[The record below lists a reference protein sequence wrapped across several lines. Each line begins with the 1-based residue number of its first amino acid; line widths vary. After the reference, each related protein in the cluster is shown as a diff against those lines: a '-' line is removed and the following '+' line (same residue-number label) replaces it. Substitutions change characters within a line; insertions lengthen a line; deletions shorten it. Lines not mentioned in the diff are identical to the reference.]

1 MCWWAICWA
10 CWSSGWCGRRAGAG
24 VSTVSVTARLP
35 WERAEGK
42 VQSWHRDRLA
52 AVYVRQST
60 AAQVAD
66 HAESTRLQYGLA
78 ERAVTLGWAP
88 SRVLVIDEDLGRSA
102 SGADARPGFARLVS
116 EVGLDHV
123 GIVLGIEMSRLAR
136 SGREWHQLLEL
147 CALSGALLG
156 DLDGVYDPAEHN
168 DRLLLGLK
176 GTISEAELH
185 LIRQRMWSGR
195 IAKARRG
202 ELAVPLP
209 AGFARRPSGEVV
221 LDPDEQV
228 RSVVRLVFGLFER
241 LGTVGAV
248 LGFLADNHIQLGVRL
263 REGPERGELA
273 WHRPSRVTVA
283 NMLRNPAYAGIYA
296 YGRSTLDPRRCQPG
310 RPFTGRV
317 RLGRDQ
323 WLVFLPGVLPAYI
336 SIEQYEQ
343 NMQRLEANRSR
354 AQSLGVVR
362 DGPALLAG
370 LVVCGR
376 CGSKMTVHYQRG
388 PGGQLHPVYVCSRE
402 KSDYAASQC
411 QQLAGPCV
419 DGLVTGLLLAAM
431 APAAL
436 EVSLAAAEEAGT
448 QRAQVDRIWR
458 QRLERAGYAADR
470 ARRQYQLAE
479 PENRLV
485 ARQLEKDWEA
495 ALAERQRLAEE
506 YDRFTAARPR
516 TLTAAER
523 GQIRALAAD
532 LPAVWDA
539 PTTTDADRKQL
550 IRHLVEQ
557 VRVTVLGTSE
567 KADVQVVW
575 AGGHRTAAQVTRPV
589 ACLTQ
594 LSYYPQLAA
603 RARELTDSG
612 CTLAQIAGRLNAEGF
627 RPPKRSPVF
636 TPNAVRDL
644 LQALGIHR
652 SRNPASHNRPA
663 LAQHEW
669 WLRDLAAHLGMS
681 QVTLDSWVR
690 RGWAAGYLH
699 PRARLLVV
707 RADPA
712 EVERLR
718 ALHQVPRGQHNRR
731 PWLANQAALMN
742 TEQEGADDN
751 ADKARL

>member
-1 MCWWAICWA
+1 
-10 CWSSGWCGRRAGAG
+10 
-24 VSTVSVTARLP
+24 VSAVSITARLP
-35 WERAEGK
+35 RERAEGK
-42 VQSWHRDRLA
+42 VQSWHHDRLA

-60 AAQVAD
+60 AAQVQD

-78 ERAVTLGWAP
+78 GRAVTLGWAP
-88 SRVLVIDEDLGRSA
+88 SRVLVIDEDLGHSA

-168 DRLLLGLK
+168 DRMLLGLK

-209 AGFARRPSGEVV
+209 IGFARRRSGEVV

-228 RSVVRLVFGLFER
+228 RSVTGLVFDLFER
-241 LGTVGAV
+241 LGTIGAV

-273 WHRPSRVTVA
+273 WRRPSRVTVT
-283 NMLRNPAYAGIYA
+283 NMLHNPAYAGIYA
-296 YGRSTLDPRRCQPG
+296 YGRSTLDARRRQPG

-317 RLGRDQ
+317 RVGRDD
-323 WLVFLPGVLPAYI
+323 WLVYLPGLLPAYI
-336 SIEQYEQ
+336 SVEQYER
-343 NMQRLEANRSR
+343 NMRRLEANRSR
-354 AQSLGVVR
+354 AQSLGAVR
-362 DGPALLAG
+362 DGPAMLAG
-370 LVVCGR
+370 LITCGR
-376 CGSKMTVHYQRG
+376 CGRKMTVHYQRG
-388 PGGQLHPVYVCSRE
+388 RGGKLQPVYACDRN
-402 KSDYAASQC
+402 KSDYGASQC
-411 QQLAGPCV
+411 QQLAGGCV
-419 DGLVTGLLLAAM
+419 DAHVTGLLLAAM

-436 EVSLAAAEEAGT
+436 EVSLAAAGQVEA
-448 QRAQVDRIWR
+448 QRAQVDQIWR
-458 QRLERAGYAADR
+458 QRLERAEFAAGR

-506 YDRFTAARPR
+506 YDRFTVARPR

-523 GQIRALAAD
+523 DQIRALAAD
-532 LPAVWDA
+532 LPAVWNA
-539 PTTTDADRKQL
+539 ATTTDADRKQL

-557 VRVTVLGTSE
+557 VRVTVVGTSE
-567 KADVQVVW
+567 KADVEITW
-575 AGGHRTAAQVTRPV
+575 AGGHRTSAQLTRPV

-612 CTLAQIAGRLNAEGF
+612 ATLTQIAQRLNAEGF
-627 RPPKRSPVF
+627 RPPKRIDVF
-636 TPNAVRDL
+636 TPNAVSDL
-644 LQALGIHR
+644 LRALGIQR
-652 SRNPASHNRPA
+652 SRTPARRPA

-681 QVTLDSWVR
+681 QITLDSWVR
-690 RGWAAGYLH
+690 RGWADGYLH
-699 PRARLLVV
+699 PQAKLTVV
-707 RADPA
+707 RAGPA
-712 EVERLR
+712 EIARLR
-718 ALHQVPRGQHNRR
+718 TLHQVPRGQHNRR
-731 PWLANQAALMN
+731 PWLKNQAALMK
-742 TEQEGADDN
+742 TRQEGASSD
-751 ADKARL
+751 AGQPRL